1 VAKAYNL
8 NSLGQK
14 QNKSKYREPDRLNSA
29 KQELKKL
36 VKEYYAGTHSKQIAP
51 HLSLTENK
59 SRSFQTFI
67 QGIKN
72 VVEMI
77 GSSRFCVISL
87 TYNMIDQSLC
97 PLCLCGSFHSLASS
111 TVS

>member
-1 VAKAYNL
+1 
-8 NSLGQK
+8 
-14 QNKSKYREPDRLNSA
+14 
-29 KQELKKL
+29 

-77 GSSRFCVISL
+77 QHP
-87 TYNMIDQSLC
+87 N
-97 PLCLCGSFHSLASS
+97 PNPN
-111 TVS
+111 

>member
-14 QNKSKYREPDRLNSA
+14 QNKSKYREPDLLNSA

-51 HLSLTENK
+51 HLFLTENK
-59 SRSFQTFI
+59 S
-67 QGIKN
+67 
-72 VVEMI
+72 
-77 GSSRFCVISL
+77 L
-87 TYNMIDQSLC
+87 
-97 PLCLCGSFHSLASS
+97 
-111 TVS
+111 

>member
-1 VAKAYNL
+1 MAKAYNL

-14 QNKSKYREPDRLNSA
+14 QNKSKYREPDLLNSA

-77 GSSRFCVISL
+77 QHP
-87 TYNMIDQSLC
+87 N
-97 PLCLCGSFHSLASS
+97 PNPN
-111 TVS
+111 